1 MTFFKI
7 KCKYDEPMVA
17 DAIFKGEDEDA
28 AREGF
33 LEFSAARGML
43 NLEILDIEEISEE
56 EATQYRRA
64 YEATTEVERKLN

>member
-1 MTFFKI
+1 MTFYKI

-17 DAIFKGEDEDA
+17 DAIFKGEDEDK

-43 NLEILDIEEISEE
+43 NVEIIDVEEISEQ
-56 EATQYRRA
+56 EASEYRRA
-64 YEATTEVERKLN
+64 YEATAEVERKLN